1 LLLLLLQM
9 IQLLYLL
16 QAFVLCFVSN

>member
-1 LLLLLLQM
+1 LLLLLQM